1 MRLLIRSMA
10 MAVIF
15 VVAIQP
21 SAKAEVAS
29 SSSYWQQLDEALR
42 TKQQQDLQALQH
54 FYDVVT
60 WNNVVAW
67 NEALAV
73 AQKTTPPKTT
83 QPKPKVTS
91 DTGPQSGDKFDR
103 VAQCES
109 GGKAGTNTGNGY
121 YGAFQFTLS
130 TWRAVGGTG
139 LPSDHSYAEQKEK
152 AIALAGRAN
161 PGSQWPVC
169 WYR

>member
-1 MRLLIRSMA
+1 MRLLIRIMA
-10 MAVIF
+10 LALIF
-15 VVAIQP
+15 AFAIQP

-29 SSSYWQQLDEALR
+29 NSSYWQQLDEALR
-42 TKQQQDLQALQH
+42 DQNLKLW
-54 FYDVVT
+54 YDT
-60 WNNVVAW
+60 IAW
-67 NEALAV
+67 NEAYSQALRV
-73 AQKTTPPKTT
+73 AAEKTIPKTQ
-83 QPKPKVTS
+83 QPKPKVNS

-109 GGKAGTNTGNGY
+109 GGNAGTNTGNGY

-130 TWRAVGGTG
+130 TWKAVGGTG
-139 LPSDHSYAEQKEK
+139 LPSDHSYGEQKEK
-152 AIALAGRAN
+152 AMELANRAN